1 MNAVQT
7 DAVNDFTDE
16 ALKIAEEEFSM
27 TPEELA
33 YNKVLI
39 QRLAK
44 ELDRQE
50 TDKKIKRKIKAT
62 RRAAN
67 KVARKQRKTNRK

>member
-1 MNAVQT
+1 MTEQAQAVQE
-7 DAVNDFTDE
+7 FTDE
-16 ALKIAEEEFSM
+16 ALKIAEDEFNM

-44 ELDRQE
+44 ELE
-50 TDKKIKRKIKAT
+50 KREVELKQKRRIKAA

-67 KVARKQRKTNRK
+67 KTARKQRRVNRK

>member
-1 MNAVQT
+1 MTEQAQAVQE
-7 DAVNDFTDE
+7 FTDE
-16 ALKIAEEEFSM
+16 ALKIAEDEFNM

-44 ELDRQE
+44 ELE
-50 TDKKIKRKIKAT
+50 KREVQLKQKRRIKAE

-67 KVARKQRKTNRK
+67 KTARKQRRVNRK